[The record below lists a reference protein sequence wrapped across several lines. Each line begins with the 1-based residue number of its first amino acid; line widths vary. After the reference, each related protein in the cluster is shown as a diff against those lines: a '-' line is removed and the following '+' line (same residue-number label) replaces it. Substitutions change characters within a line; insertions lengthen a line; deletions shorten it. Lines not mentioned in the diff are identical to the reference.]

1 MILTPRSYCWLVAA
15 FVLGAT
21 STSAAQTVGNGVV
34 IQPAPMHLEPD
45 SARAPLTTVPAGTP
59 VRVLARQGDWLWI
72 VFRDPAIGDRVGY
85 VRAAAVRVDSMPAGK
100 VMPIR
105 VDRLDRGYLWLS
117 GTYQMT
123 STEFATFT
131 RFGGTTAIRTTYGGV
146 KPIVG
151 DVALGLRVWNGLSIG
166 LAGTGYGQITHADVS
181 AIVPL
186 PVPGAVPVSVSGRA
200 RDINRLELALH
211 VDASWA
217 VPIRQSRAQV
227 VFFAGPSVFR
237 VRQELVTGVFVN
249 DTPPFVPITVVEST
263 SQHVGANGGVEVS
276 VRLYKALG
284 LGGIVRYSRADVP
297 FSPAPEVDVTV
308 RAGGVQAGGGLHF
321 RF

>member
-1 MILTPRSYCWLVAA
+1 MNLTPRSCWWLVAA
-15 FVLGAT
+15 IVFGAT
-21 STSAAQTVGNGVV
+21 STSAAQTVGTGVV

-45 SARAPLTTVPAGTP
+45 AARAPIATVPAGTP
-59 VRVLARQGDWLWI
+59 VRVLARQGNWLWI

-85 VRAAAVRVDSMPAGK
+85 VPAAAVRVDSMPTGR

-105 VDRLDRGYLWLS
+105 VDRLDRGYMWLS
-117 GTYQMT
+117 GTYQTT

-131 RFGGTTAIRTTYGGV
+131 RFGGSAIRTTYSGV

-151 DVALGLRVWNGLSIG
+151 DVALGLRVWKGLSIG

-186 PVPGAVPVSVSGRA
+186 PAPGAVPVSVSGLVRE
-200 RDINRLELALH
+200 INRLELAFH
-211 VDASWA
+211 VDASWS
-217 VPIRQSRAQV
+217 VPIRQSRAQM

-237 VRQELVTGVFVN
+237 VKQELVTGVFVN

-263 SQHVGANGGVEVS
+263 RQHLGANGGVEVS
-276 VRLYKALG
+276 VRLYRALG

-308 RAGGVQAGGGLHF
+308 RAGGVQAGAGLHF

>member
-1 MILTPRSYCWLVAA
+1 MIRTSCSCWWLVAA
-15 FVLGAT
+15 FVFAAT
-21 STSAAQTVGNGVV
+21 TTSAAQTVGTGVV

-45 SARAPLTTVPAGTP
+45 PARAPIATVPAGTP

-85 VRAAAVRVDSMPAGK
+85 VPAAAVRVDSMPTAR

-117 GTYQMT
+117 GTYQTT

-131 RFGGTTAIRTTYGGV
+131 RFGGSAIRTTYGGV

-151 DVALGLRVWNGLSIG
+151 DIALGLRVWNGLSIG

-186 PVPGAVPVSVSGRA
+186 PVPGAVPISVSGTA
-200 RDINRLELALH
+200 REINRLELALH
-211 VDASWA
+211 VDASWS
-217 VPIRQSRAQV
+217 VPIRESRAQV

-263 SQHVGANGGVEVS
+263 RQHLGANGGVEVS

-308 RAGGVQAGGGLHF
+308 RAGGVQAGAGLHF